1 MQVRQLYTAPT
12 LIRSLEA
19 IDDKWVTSHDLSS
32 LKVLGT
38 VGEPIGARA
47 WNWFFDVSPGP
58 ACPRSAHA
66 VLRVAHAAENAWP
79 GWLLQACTLLHTLQ

>member
-19 IDDKWVTSHDLSS
+19 ADDKWVRSHDLGS
-32 LKVLGT
+32 LRVLGT

-47 WNWFFDVSPGP
+47 WAWFFEV
-58 ACPRSAHA
+58 C
-66 VLRVAHAAENAWP
+66 
-79 GWLLQACTLLHTLQ
+79 